1 MNENNKMYINMTI
14 NSIIDSVKDASN
26 TQEETMMMI
35 DSGANI
41 NIITYNLFQLLKN
54 KYNYKHTIYEI
65 HKKIGTAT
73 QNAVLTSIGRIY
85 IGGII
90 GSAEI
95 CNAANK
101 NLISVMQMNKHG
113 AKVDF
118 TPAPSLQCII
128 TMPKSNSIICTLNN
142 KYNLYFIDINDLI
155 VIEYNVN
162 STSNKNNRSDVL
174 ISASTTEKPNI
185 VMIGNYNKIKT
196 SIERRHQV
204 FLLHKKFG
212 HRNFI
217 TLANA
222 IKNGIVLNSGM
233 TYELILIYCKYI
245 DCTACALSKWTENIN
260 KEPSGQYFDIPLHT
274 LSADAQGPFRGAIG
288 GFVYTIIATGKKI
301 GFVTKTINADE
312 WIKCFDKVCKYA
324 TRYNFKVRRLRCD
337 RGTVEN
343 SDIFAEYL
351 SAHERAIELIPAAA
365 EAQYLN
371 PVERTVRTWKE
382 AVACMMIDQQV
393 LPDSFWPF
401 AYLMYMDI
409 DGKLPNIKCVD
420 STPDF
425 IIMKVV
431 TDLSKCCKFYF
442 GQEVVTRKTGGKQP
456 FPNTRN
462 EYAIVI
468 GAGNHRTGSM
478 LVYLPQK

>member
-142 KYNLYFIDINDLI
+142 KYN
-155 VIEYNVN
+155 V
-162 STSNKNNRSDVL
+162 S
-174 ISASTTEKPNI
+174 
-185 VMIGNYNKIKT
+185 
-196 SIERRHQV
+196 
-204 FLLHKKFG
+204 
-212 HRNFI
+212 
-217 TLANA
+217 
-222 IKNGIVLNSGM
+222 
-233 TYELILIYCKYI
+233 
-245 DCTACALSKWTENIN
+245 
-260 KEPSGQYFDIPLHT
+260 
-274 LSADAQGPFRGAIG
+274 
-288 GFVYTIIATGKKI
+288 
-301 GFVTKTINADE
+301 
-312 WIKCFDKVCKYA
+312 
-324 TRYNFKVRRLRCD
+324 
-337 RGTVEN
+337 
-343 SDIFAEYL
+343 
-351 SAHERAIELIPAAA
+351 
-365 EAQYLN
+365 
-371 PVERTVRTWKE
+371 
-382 AVACMMIDQQV
+382 
-393 LPDSFWPF
+393 
-401 AYLMYMDI
+401 
-409 DGKLPNIKCVD
+409 
-420 STPDF
+420 
-425 IIMKVV
+425 
-431 TDLSKCCKFYF
+431 
-442 GQEVVTRKTGGKQP
+442 
-456 FPNTRN
+456 
-462 EYAIVI
+462 
-468 GAGNHRTGSM
+468 
-478 LVYLPQK
+478 